1 MRFLLLSCCS
11 KCLWATLRLRKQK
24 KYSKDMGFTMGVSL
38 DMVGC
43 TRGSNYKMEIS
54 PVWIP
59 WAWEWACNVKND
71 VGSSCSIFQGTKA
84 FPFEPKMRNLRLKPW
99 LFYSTEGIPAYF
111 PWNQSERYQ
120 QVLIHTLWT
129 IHNNSLNQILQCG
142 QTRQFWDLVPWFP
155 FDYHLHGSIAE
166 EYNTLDEDEFLHFM
180 CQQPV
185 HDQSLI
191 RTGGP
196 SVRTRQ
202 IAVFSGN
209 HMESKPPVRGKSPK
223 MAPHYSGSRIT
234 IVYPG
239 TTFLIFVDPF

>member
-1 MRFLLLSCCS
+1 MIVPTCRCAFFAAVMLLEVFMSDIAPA
-11 KCLWATLRLRKQK
+11 KTKK

-59 WAWEWACNVKND
+59 WEWACNVKND

-99 LFYSTEGIPAYF
+99 LFYSTA
-111 PWNQSERYQ
+111 
-120 QVLIHTLWT
+120 
-129 IHNNSLNQILQCG
+129 QCG

-209 HMESKPPVRGKSPK
+209 HMESKPPV
-223 MAPHYSGSRIT
+223 
-234 IVYPG
+234 
-239 TTFLIFVDPF
+239 